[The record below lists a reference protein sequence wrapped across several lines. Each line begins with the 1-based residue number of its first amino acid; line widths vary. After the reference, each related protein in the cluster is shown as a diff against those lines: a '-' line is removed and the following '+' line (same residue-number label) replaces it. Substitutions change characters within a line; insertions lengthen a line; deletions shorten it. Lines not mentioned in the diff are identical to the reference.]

1 MPTKKNSKKGPATR
15 PAIQFRYQMEDSV
28 IPNEKSAAVSRG
40 LREAFGVAAYEEI
53 RTMPGGLS
61 SDLLFRIVV
70 RGSSFMLLIMT
81 RMDEVNDP
89 KRRFTCM
96 KAAAEAGLAP
106 HVWYISMEDGV
117 CITDFVEAL
126 PFPASEALVMV
137 PRLLRVLHALPPFP
151 KALNYVTVDKSIQR
165 FRVANILPKG
175 ETEEVFARYAQLSAV
190 YPRRDSDMVSC
201 HNDLKPENIVFDG
214 HRVWLVDWKAAMV
227 NDRYFDLAIPA
238 NFLVTDDAEEKAY
251 LQEYFGQP
259 PDEYQLA
266 RFFLMRQV
274 MHMLAAALFL
284 LLGSSNKPIN
294 QSEKLPPFTDFH
306 RRMWVGEVNLADNDM
321 KIVYG
326 SVHWERL
333 LQNIRQ
339 ARFDEA
345 LGIVSDRHAIP
356 EGVRRLLPVAQ

>member
-1 MPTKKNSKKGPATR
+1 M
-15 PAIQFRYQMEDSV
+15 
-28 IPNEKSAAVSRG
+28 IPHDKSAAVSRG
-40 LREAFGVAAYEEI
+40 LREAFGVTAFEDI
-53 RTMPGGLS
+53 RAITGRLS

-70 RGSSFMLLIMT
+70 RGSSFMLLVMP

-106 HVWYISMEDGV
+106 HAWYISTEDGI

-126 PFPASEALVMV
+126 PFPLSEALVRM
-137 PRLLRVLHALPPFP
+137 PRLLRALHALPPFP
-151 KALNYVTVDKSIQR
+151 KALNYVTMDRSLQR
-165 FRVANILPKG
+165 FRAAGILPKG
-175 ETEEVFARYAQLSAV
+175 ETEEVFRRYAQLSAV
-190 YPRRDSDMVSC
+190 YPQRDSDMVSC

-214 HRVWLVDWKAAMV
+214 RRVWLVDWKAAFV

-238 NFLVTDDAEEKAY
+238 NFLVTNDAEEKAY
-251 LQEYFGQP
+251 VQEYFGQP

-274 MHMLAAALFL
+274 MHMLSAAFFL

-294 QSEKLPPFTDFH
+294 QSEKLPLFRDFH
-306 RRMWVGEVNLADNDM
+306 QRIWVGEVNLADNDM
-321 KIVYG
+321 KTVYARI
-326 SVHWERL
+326 HWEQL
-333 LQNIRQ
+333 LQNMRQ

-345 LGIVSDRHAIP
+345 LRIVSDRHP
-356 EGVRRLLPVAQ
+356 CGEGMRRLLPFAH